1 MVGLET
7 MASDGI
13 IGAGTVTMA
22 PDGAGITGDGEATTV
37 LVGIIGAGTIGAG
50 EAIMDMAGIT
60 GDGVILMVML
70 VMLVFMEIIILITII
85 MSIATGHIL
94 MQMDAEIAIDQ
105 LEHIRILR

>member
-60 GDGVILMVML
+60 GDGVILMA
-70 VMLVFMEIIILITII
+70 MLVFMEIIILITII
-85 MSIATGHIL
+85 ISIATGHIL

>member
-60 GDGVILMVML
+60 GDGVILMA
-70 VMLVFMEIIILITII
+70 MLVFMEIIILITII
-85 MSIATGHIL
+85 TSIATGHIL
-94 MQMDAEIAIDQ
+94 MRMDAEIAIDQ

>member
-1 MVGLET
+1 MVGLEI

-37 LVGIIGAGTIGAG
+37 LVGIIGVGTIGAG

-70 VMLVFMEIIILITII
+70 VFMEIIILITII
-85 MSIATGHIL
+85 ISIATGHIL

>member
-7 MASDGI
+7 MASAGI
-13 IGAGTVTMA
+13 IGAGTVIMA

-37 LVGIIGAGTIGAG
+37 LVGTIGVGTIGAG

-70 VMLVFMEIIILITII
+70 VFMEIIILITII
-85 MSIATGHIL
+85 TSIAIGHIL